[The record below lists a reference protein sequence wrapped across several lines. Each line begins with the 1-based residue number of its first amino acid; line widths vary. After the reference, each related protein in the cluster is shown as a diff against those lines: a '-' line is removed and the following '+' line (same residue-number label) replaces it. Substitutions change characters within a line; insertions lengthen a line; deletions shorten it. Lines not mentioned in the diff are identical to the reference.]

1 MKLLLPLLFT
11 ACSAHREMETAPK
24 QADSD
29 ELYNKILAEAL
40 PTLADALKAYHL
52 FVDPIDSAPQR
63 AKYWF
68 QENRGEQTYEP
79 TRTLNGFTLTL
90 QGYTDRSLA
99 SRGAHHVYAIGHAI
113 DTEFFLQVN
122 ETGLFAHQQNDG
134 TYTRRTADENTL
146 TIRMTKPLA
155 KEQTYLLE
163 GLDNGVVRWL
173 VPIEEC
179 KPKDVVFQ
187 FYNHTEPDFCQREGV
202 LDDRGEVQLM
212 AFYDVYREFIDARAN
227 PLYSC
232 IEILNVTLSAE
243 KTYGS
248 SHNLSYAEKESRD
261 ALFNPIVLGDV
272 ASCYIFMDDA
282 KKAEYNYLQMQRGLI
297 FNKESF
303 DARLA
308 ACPITIQAFEQK
320 QTECR
325 QLVDSY
331 NSQN

>member
-11 ACSAHREMETAPK
+11 ACSAHKELEIAPK

-40 PTLADALKAYHL
+40 PTLVEAMKAPHV
-52 FVDPIDSAPQR
+52 FVAPPTGAPQR
-63 AKYWF
+63 AQYWF
-68 QENRGEQTYEP
+68 DERDDNGTYEP

-90 QGYTDRSLA
+90 QGYTERSLA
-99 SRGAHHVYAIGHAI
+99 SRGDHHVYAIGHAI

-122 ETGLFAHQQNDG
+122 EKGSFAHQQNEG

-155 KEQTYLLE
+155 KKQTYLLE

-173 VPIEEC
+173 VPIAEC
-179 KPKDVVFQ
+179 KEGDTVLN

-202 LDDRGEVQLM
+202 LDDRGEIQLM
-212 AFYDVYREFIDARAN
+212 TFYDAYREFIDARAN

-248 SHNLSYAEKESRD
+248 PHNLSYVERETRD
-261 ALFNPIVLGDV
+261 AFFSPIVLRDV
-272 ASCYIFMDDA
+272 ASCYMFMDEA
-282 KKAEYNYLQMQRGLI
+282 KKADYDYLQMQRGLI

-308 ACPITIQAFEQK
+308 ECPLIIQPFEEK

-325 QLVDSY
+325 NLVDTY
-331 NSQN
+331 NLTK